1 MQDYDSPGAVALTPP
16 TDLPSG
22 EHWVERIRRASGPP
36 DEVLPELVLLYVA
49 GWRWGPL
56 APLHR
61 PSTGDPKEAERLL
74 GETLGGFAELLRRW
88 HVEERLVVEDPE
100 AEALRLIGPVQ
111 LLLTTRLSLG
121 AEDVLPGLEIEAF
134 ARAHAWD
141 FAAAR
146 LP

>member
-1 MQDYDSPGAVALTPP
+1 MQDSDASGSAASLLAFEPPG
-16 TDLPSG
+16 G

-36 DEVLPELVLLYVA
+36 DAVLPELVLLYVA

-61 PSTGDPKEAERLL
+61 PTGGDPAEAERLL

-88 HVEERLVVEDPE
+88 HLEERLVAHDPE

-111 LLLTTRLSLG
+111 LLLTMRLSLG
-121 AEDVLPGLEIEAF
+121 ADGMLPGLDVEAF
-134 ARAHAWD
+134 ARDHAWD

-146 LP
+146 MP